1 MAESGAAPGDSEEQ
15 RGGMPRHDRPLPATL
30 RRGPFTVA
38 DGLAAGTPEDAM
50 RRAGLRI
57 PTPSVRAAGPAPAAG
72 DVLARCQEFAPALP
86 PDAVFCHGTAFALL
100 GADLPFGIDPAGDL
114 HVEVGP
120 GRSLPRRRGL
130 VGHRRSAA
138 DVPYLR
144 MPLGV
149 RVALPEAAWLQLA
162 TAVAPR
168 ELVVAADA
176 LMRRQGPLC
185 RPEHLDRAVAGLPP
199 GARGVRLLR
208 HALGQ
213 ARAGTDS
220 CMESRLRWT
229 LTDSGLPCPSVN
241 VLVHDAD
248 GQVVA
253 MPDLSYEEE
262 RVAIE
267 YDGDV
272 HRTDRRTWLRD
283 RTRRAAL
290 ESLGWRVIT
299 CTADDVLR
307 HPERPVIW
315 VRRALRR

>member
-1 MAESGAAPGDSEEQ
+1 MA
-15 RGGMPRHDRPLPATL
+15 GMPRPPRVLPAVL
-30 RRGPFTVA
+30 RRGPFTVT
-38 DGLAAGTPEDAM
+38 DGLAVGTTEDAL

-57 PTPSVRAAGPAPAAG
+57 PTPSVRAAGPAPAAS
-72 DVLARCQEFAPALP
+72 DVLARCQEFVPVLP

-100 GADLPFGIDPAGDL
+100 GADLPFDIDPTGDL

-130 VGHRRSAA
+130 VGHRRSST
-138 DVPYLR
+138 DVPFLR

-149 RVALPEAAWLQLA
+149 RVTLPETAWLQLA
-162 TAVAPR
+162 TAVPPR

-176 LMRRQGPLC
+176 LMRRRTPLC
-185 RPEHLDRAVAGLPP
+185 RPEHLERAVSALPA
-199 GARGVRLLR
+199 GARGVRRLR
-208 HALGQ
+208 NALVH

-220 CMESRLRWT
+220 CMETRLRWT
-229 LTDSGLPCPSVN
+229 LTDGGLPAPSVN
-241 VLVHDAD
+241 ALVRDAE

-283 RTRRAAL
+283 GTRRAAL
-290 ESLGWRVIT
+290 ESLGWRVIS

-307 HPERPVIW
+307 HPDRPVTW

>member
-1 MAESGAAPGDSEEQ
+1 MGQAVSTGQ
-15 RGGMPRHDRPLPATL
+15 RGVMPRADTPLPATL
-30 RRGPFTVA
+30 RRGPFTA
-38 DGLAAGTPEDAM
+38 ARGLAAGAPEDAL

-57 PTPSVRAAGPAPAAG
+57 PTPSVRAAGPPPAAS
-72 DVLARCQEFAPALP
+72 DVLGRCQEFAPVLP
-86 PDAVFCHGTAFALL
+86 PDAIFCHATAFALL
-100 GADLPFGIDPAGDL
+100 GADLPFGVDPAGDL

-120 GRSLPRRRGL
+120 RRSLPRRRGL
-130 VGHRRSAA
+130 VGHRRSTT
-138 DVPYLR
+138 DVPCFR

-162 TAVAPR
+162 TAVTPR

-176 LMRRQGPLC
+176 LMRRQAPLC
-185 RPEHLDRAVAGLPP
+185 RPEHLERAVTALRP

-208 HALGQ
+208 NALLH

-220 CMESRLRWT
+220 CMETRLRWT
-229 LTDSGLPCPSVN
+229 LTDGGLPAPSVN
-241 VLVHDAD
+241 ALVRDAD

-307 HPERPVIW
+307 HPDRPVTW

>member
-1 MAESGAAPGDSEEQ
+1 M
-15 RGGMPRHDRPLPATL
+15 
-30 RRGPFTVA
+30 
-38 DGLAAGTPEDAM
+38 AGTPEDAL

-57 PTPSVRAAGPAPAAG
+57 PTPSVRAAGPAPAPE
-72 DVLARCQEFAPALP
+72 DVLARCQEFAPVLP

-100 GADLPFGIDPAGDL
+100 GADLPFGVDPTGDL

-130 VGHRRSAA
+130 VGHRRSTP
-138 DVPYLR
+138 DVPFVRL
-144 MPLGV
+144 PLGV
-149 RVALPEAAWLQLA
+149 RVALPEAAWLRLA
-162 TAVAPR
+162 TSVPPR

-176 LMRRQGPLC
+176 LMRRQDPLC
-185 RPEHLDRAVAGLPP
+185 RPEHLARAVSAMPP

-208 HALGQ
+208 TALGH
-213 ARAGTDS
+213 ARPGTDS

-241 VLVHDAD
+241 ALVRDAE
-248 GQVVA
+248 GRVVA

-283 RTRRAAL
+283 RTKRAAL

-299 CTADDVLR
+299 CAADDVLR
-307 HPERPVIW
+307 HPDRPVTW

>member
-1 MAESGAAPGDSEEQ
+1 
-15 RGGMPRHDRPLPATL
+15 MPRPELALPASL

-38 DGLAAGTPEDAM
+38 DGLAAGTPEDAL

-57 PTPSVRAAGPAPAAG
+57 PTPAVRATGPAPAAS
-72 DVLARCQEFAPALP
+72 DVLARCQEFAPVLP
-86 PDAVFCHGTAFALL
+86 PDALFCHGTAFALL
-100 GADLPFGIDPAGDL
+100 GADLPFGIAPDGDL

-130 VGHRRSAA
+130 VGHRRSTA
-138 DVPYLR
+138 DVPYVR

-162 TAVAPR
+162 TALTPR
-168 ELVVAADA
+168 ELVVAADS
-176 LMRRQGPLC
+176 LMRREGPLC
-185 RPEHLDRAVAGLPP
+185 RPEHLDHAVSALPA
-199 GARGVRLLR
+199 GARGLRLLR
-208 HALGQ
+208 NALAQ

-229 LTDSGLPCPSVN
+229 LTDAGLPCPSVN
-241 VLVHDAD
+241 ALVRDTD

-290 ESLGWRVIT
+290 ESLGWRVIA

-307 HPERPVIW
+307 HPDRPVTW